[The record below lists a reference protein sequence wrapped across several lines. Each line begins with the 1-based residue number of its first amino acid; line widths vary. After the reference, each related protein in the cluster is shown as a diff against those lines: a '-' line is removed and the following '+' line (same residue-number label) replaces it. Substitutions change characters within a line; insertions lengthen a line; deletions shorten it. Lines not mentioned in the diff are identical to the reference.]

1 MHGVVSAGNPY
12 TAEAAAE
19 VLRAGGN
26 AVDAVVA
33 AALAS
38 FVAEPLLASAGG
50 SGMMTVALRDQEP
63 AVVDFF
69 SDTPGRGGVP
79 DDPDF
84 EGVVVDFGSA
94 TQTFHVGRGSAAVPL
109 ALPGLALAAA
119 RFGTLPLSDLVE
131 PAARIARL
139 GIPMAAETCWVFEL
153 LWPIVDRD
161 ADTRALYSAHG
172 GVPQPGELHMNPALS
187 AILTDFGRL
196 GETPP
201 LVLSQMLAAFGPA
214 QGGLL
219 SPADVEAAKVLVLPP
234 RRIQIGDWEV
244 ITSPRVGGR
253 LLGVIVEALAAGK
266 PAATDAEEAV
276 RIARASL
283 AGHRAREG
291 HNELG
296 STTHISVVDSHGGAC
311 SATLTNGEGCG
322 HLIPGTGIQMNNFLG
337 EEDLNPTGFHIHPPG
352 TLLPSMIA
360 PTVALYRGEP
370 VFALGSGGSN
380 RIRSVVAEVLY
391 RVAVLGSDLD
401 TAVGAPRVHAEED
414 QVWVELEGLEDPK
427 AVVAALRREFAE
439 VFPFDK
445 RAFFFGGVHAVLR
458 DVKAPKG
465 HQLRGVGDIRRGG
478 VAVEV

>member
-50 SGMMTVALRDQEP
+50 SGMMTIALRGREP

-69 SDTPGRGGVP
+69 SDTPGRGGLP
-79 DDPDF
+79 EAPDF
-84 EGVVVDFGSA
+84 AAVEVDFGSA
-94 TQTFHVGRGSAAVPL
+94 TQVFHVGRGSVAVPL
-109 ALPGLALAAA
+109 ALPGLALAAK

-139 GIPMAAETCWVFEL
+139 GVPVAAETCWVFEL
-153 LWPIVDRD
+153 LWPIVNRD
-161 ADTRALYSAHG
+161 PDTRALYSSHG
-172 GVPQPGELHMNPALS
+172 GLPQPGELHVNPALS
-187 AILTDFGRL
+187 AILMDFGRL
-196 GETPP
+196 GKTPP
-201 LVLSQMLAAFGPA
+201 LVTSQMLEAFGP
-214 QGGLL
+214 QRGGLL
-219 SPADVEAAKVLVLPP
+219 SAADVAEAKVEVLPP
-234 RRIQIGDWEV
+234 RRIRIGDWEV
-244 ITSPRVGGR
+244 ITSPRVGGA
-253 LLGVIVEALAAGK
+253 LLGVIVEALTAGT
-266 PAATDAEEAV
+266 PETSDAEEAL

-283 AGHRAREG
+283 TGHRAREG
-291 HNELG
+291 FNQLG
-296 STTHISVVDSHGGAC
+296 STTHISVVDAQGGAC
-311 SATLTNGEGCG
+311 STTLTNGEGCG

-337 EEDLNPTGFHIHPPG
+337 EEDLNPQGFHVHPPG
-352 TLLPSMIA
+352 AHLPSMIA

-380 RIRSVVAEVLY
+380 RIRSAVAEVLY

-401 TAVGAPRVHAEED
+401 TAVGAPRVHAEEG
-414 QVWVELEGLEDPK
+414 QVWVELEGLEDPE
-427 AVVAALRREFAE
+427 AVVGALKREFE
-439 VFPFDK
+439 QVFAFEK

-458 DVKAPKG
+458 DMDAPAAS
-465 HQLRGVGDIRRGG
+465 QLRGVGDIRRGG